1 MKIFDAEGEKIT
13 ELNINAKNNG
23 DYITIWQIPSDLEQG
38 EYEITAD
45 DGASNTST
53 KFIIN

>member
-1 MKIFDAEGEKIT
+1 MQKV
-13 ELNINAKNNG
+13 NG
-23 DYITIWQIPSDLEQG
+23 DYLTIWQIPADLELG

-45 DGASNTST
+45 DGASNTSM

>member
-1 MKIFDAEGEKIT
+1 
-13 ELNINAKNNG
+13 
-23 DYITIWQIPSDLEQG
+23 LEPG

-53 KFIIN
+53 KFIINWLTTVFISQFFV